1 MYCITL
7 KFHHVALS
15 AQSQRERLYAQAAD
29 NPQIASC
36 LAQLLVMCPLVEQ
49 LPFHGSKILRPLLF
63 DVDQRPLPAAELE
76 MLQTGELEAVLLPID
91 HPIRVQVTP
100 SGNSSSTTVTV

>member
-63 DVDQRPLPAAELE
+63 DVEQHPLPAAKPE
-76 MLQTGELEAVLLPID
+76 MLQAGDHQKVVGRVHYDLLS
-91 HPIRVQVTP
+91 QCTP
-100 SGNSSSTTVTV
+100 SGSSASTQTV